1 MVEAFF
7 ARMERQL
14 NAKGIAVMH
23 KNNSE
28 VAWSEAN
35 ELGPGQPTIDFVGC
49 QSNVDPKT
57 FFQIDLSW
65 VKRDSCT
72 HDPLFSKS
80 KGGGLS
86 TTGSV
91 MDCFA
96 KDMGLFDHKE

>member
-28 VAWSEAN
+28 VAWGEAN
-35 ELGPGQPTIDFVGC
+35 ELGPGQPAIDFVGS

-57 FFQIDLSW
+57 YHQINLSW
-65 VKRDSCT
+65 VRQDSCT
-72 HDPLFSKS
+72 DDPLLSNS

-86 TTGSV
+86 TTGMV
-91 MDCFA
+91 MNWLA
-96 KDMGLFDHKE
+96 KDLGLSDHEE